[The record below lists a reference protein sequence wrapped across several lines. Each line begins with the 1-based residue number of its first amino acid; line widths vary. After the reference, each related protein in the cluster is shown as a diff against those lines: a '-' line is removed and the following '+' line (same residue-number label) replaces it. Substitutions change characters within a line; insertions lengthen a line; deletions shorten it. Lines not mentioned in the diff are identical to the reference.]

1 MIDGL
6 PTGTQTLEMLIEAL
20 QRSDLVILVVPPSL
34 EQASLV
40 HSIALNAAIS
50 ERHGVVLF
58 SPAVNKYRL
67 VQRLLA
73 MSAGIDVHRLQTGQL
88 SDEERKHVRET
99 ARKLATTHLWI
110 DDTSALS
117 LHMLRQRVQRL
128 AERQEVALV
137 VVDHVYLL
145 GLSVDGKKDRD
156 CWQEVSE
163 VSRSLRALAHELRTP
178 VVVVAPLSHVIEHR
192 QQRALQRSGIP
203 GRLLRADAEHIL
215 FLHRNQPSPVEST
228 SNHLTIATLLVT
240 KQRNGLV
247 IELDISIHTEH
258 SV

>member
-6 PTGTQTLEMLIEAL
+6 PTGTQTLEILIEAL

-73 MSAGIDVHRLQTGQL
+73 MSAGINVHRLQTGQL

-99 ARKLATTHLWI
+99 ASKLATTHLWI
-110 DDTSALS
+110 DDTSVLS
-117 LHMLRQRVQRL
+117 INMLRQRVQRL
-128 AERQEVALV
+128 AERHEVALV

-145 GLSVDGKKDRD
+145 RLSVDGKRDRD
-156 CWQEVSE
+156 SWQEVSE

-178 VVVVAPLSHVIEHR
+178 VVAVGRFFMKKKMIPNAPGGRQGLCTLAYPSHASPRFQWPWLV
-192 QQRALQRSGIP
+192 LQR
-203 GRLLRADAEHIL
+203 
-215 FLHRNQPSPVEST
+215 
-228 SNHLTIATLLVT
+228 
-240 KQRNGLV
+240 
-247 IELDISIHTEH
+247 
-258 SV
+258 